1 MIAIAP
7 LEAAGP
13 AARPRA
19 VVKWIWHQPLAMAG
33 VLLVAGWCVVAIT
46 APWITPYDPLAQNG
60 PLLAG
65 PTSSHVLGTDEL
77 GRDVL
82 TRVLWGSRVSL
93 PLACILVA
101 GIVFIGGTL
110 GAIAGYFGGVINFVI
125 MRVADFVFA
134 FPVVLLAMAVTAAL
148 GPGLRNAVLA
158 VMCVAWPTYARVVR
172 SLVVSHS
179 SADYVSATRL
189 LGASS
194 YRALITDIAPNIAGP
209 VVVLAALDF
218 GRAVLLLAGLSFL
231 GLGAQPPIAEWGS
244 MVASGIQNMNSW
256 WLALFPGL
264 AMFSVVLGFTFLGD
278 SLRDTLDPK
287 TFRSWR

>member
-7 LEAAGP
+7 AEMDASAP
-13 AARPRA
+13 ALRVFA
-19 VVKWIWHQPLAMAG
+19 KWLWLQPFAMTG
-33 VLLVAGWCVVAIT
+33 VLLVGGWCVVAIL

-60 PLLAG
+60 ALLAA
-65 PTSSHVLGTDEL
+65 PTPSHLLGTDEL

-82 TRVLWGSRVSL
+82 SRVLWGSRVSL
-93 PLACILVA
+93 PLACVLVA

-172 SLVVSHS
+172 SLVVSQS
-179 SADYVSATRL
+179 GADYVSATRL
-189 LGASS
+189 LGASTS
-194 YRALITDIAPNIAGP
+194 RALIIDIAPNVAGP

-244 MVASGIQNMNSW
+244 MLAAGIQNIDSW